1 MLDIQWHEYC
11 GHKSNKD
18 YISINKDG
26 EPVPGNSGNA
36 NGTLFYHVNATC
48 TGIPCQPFAT
58 NNYITCVVYTNTPH
72 KHFFLGNY
80 FFKFCQNIK
89 VSSF

>member
-1 MLDIQWHEYC
+1 MLDIQWREYH

-26 EPVPGNSGNA
+26 EPVPGSGGNA
-36 NGTLFYHVNATC
+36 NGTLLYHVNATC
-48 TGIPCQPFAT
+48 TGIPCRPFAT
-58 NNYITCVVYTNTPH
+58 NKYITCVVYINTP
-72 KHFFLGNY
+72 HFFLGNY
-80 FFKFCQNIK
+80 FFTLWQNIN